1 MPQQQYPP
9 YDPQGQNYPQ
19 YPEGNYPQYPNQ
31 NNYPQYPNQNNYP
44 QEGYGDV
51 TEQNIN
57 QGGASVQRKRQSYQD
72 PGGKRVEQRKEV
84 YRDFNQSMINA
95 RYWITSFIY
104 FLLGVLEVVLGLRF
118 IFRLL
123 GASEASSFITF
134 LYDLSHP
141 FVTIFNGIFNDQ
153 TIGST
158 GVFEISTILAMLIYA
173 LIAWGIVSLARVI
186 FFQNVPSRREFTST
200 RRRS

>member
-9 YDPQGQNYPQ
+9 YDPQGQNYQQ

-31 NNYPQYPNQNNYP
+31 SNYP

-72 PGGKRVEQRKEV
+72 PSGKRVEQRKEV

-95 RYWITSFIY
+95 RYWITSIIY
-104 FLLGVLEVVLGLRF
+104 FLLGVLEVILGLRF

-123 GASEASSFITF
+123 GASTASSFIAF
-134 LYDLSHP
+134 LYNLSLP

-173 LIAWGIVSLARVI
+173 LIAWGIVSLVRVI
-186 FFQNVPSRREFTST
+186 FFQNVPSRREYTST